1 VKRMIGFVILS
12 LLLGPVSVSGV
23 DAASGEPQA
32 AAATDTP
39 LKVQIV
45 VSRFQGEKKI
55 SSIPYTLAVVGGPKS
70 EATRLRM
77 GVDVP
82 VPQTVIG
89 EGSTAK
95 SSYSYRS
102 VGTSID
108 CSARPQ
114 TDGVYLVDLA
124 VSDTAVFMPDRGA
137 DSASPASRV
146 PGVPAFRTFTSN
158 FNLLLKDGQVAQHT
172 AATDPVSGEVL
183 RIDVTLTVIKK
194 RARCCVLSAT
204 CARPVCYVRVL
215 RATCYVLATCPHLA
229 RRHFAPSTCA
239 RRT

>member
-1 VKRMIGFVILS
+1 VKRMIGFLILS
-12 LLLGPVSVSGV
+12 SLLVPASIVP
-23 DAASGEPQA
+23 AAAGEPQSPPPG
-32 AAATDTP
+32 DTP

-55 SSIPYTLAVVGGPKS
+55 SSIPYTLAVVGGAKS

-89 EGSTAK
+89 EGSAVK
-95 SSYSYRS
+95 SSYTYRS

-114 TDGVYLVDLA
+114 SDGVFLVDLA
-124 VSDTAVFMPDRGA
+124 VSDTAVFMPDARA
-137 DSASPASRV
+137 DSGTPTSRV
-146 PGVPAFRTFTSN
+146 AGVPAFRTFTSN

-183 RIDVTLTVIKK
+183 RIDVTLTVIK
-194 RARCCVLSAT
+194 
-204 CARPVCYVRVL
+204 
-215 RATCYVLATCPHLA
+215 
-229 RRHFAPSTCA
+229 
-239 RRT
+239 

>member
-1 VKRMIGFVILS
+1 MTANDNRAGKAHKECNVKRMIAFLILS
-12 LLLGPVSVSGV
+12 CLLAPVARVTADGG
-23 DAASGEPQA
+23 APQA
-32 AAATDTP
+32 ADVP

-55 SSIPYTLAVVGGPKS
+55 SSIPYTLAVVGGARA

-89 EGSTAK
+89 EGNTTK
-95 SSYSYRS
+95 SSYTYRS

-114 TDGVYLVDLA
+114 SDGIYLLDLA
-124 VSDTAVFMPDRGA
+124 VSDTAVFMPDA
-137 DSASPASRV
+137 TQNSATPTSRV

-183 RIDVTLTVIKK
+183 RVDVTLTVLK
-194 RARCCVLSAT
+194 
-204 CARPVCYVRVL
+204 
-215 RATCYVLATCPHLA
+215 
-229 RRHFAPSTCA
+229 
-239 RRT
+239 

>member
-1 VKRMIGFVILS
+1 MKRMIAIVILS
-12 LLLGPVSVSGV
+12 CLLVPAT
-23 DAASGEPQA
+23 AARAQESASPASTAQG
-32 AAATDTP
+32 DTP

-45 VSRFQGEKKI
+45 VSRYQGEKKI
-55 SSIPYTLAVVGGPKS
+55 SSIPYTLAVVAGPRA

-95 SSYSYRS
+95 SSYTYRS

-108 CSARPQ
+108 CSARPHPG
-114 TDGVYLVDLA
+114 GVYLLDLA
-124 VSDTAVFMPDRGA
+124 VSDTAVFMPERGA
-137 DSASPASRV
+137 DPANMSGRV
-146 PGVPAFRTFTSN
+146 AGVPAFRTFTSN

-183 RIDVTLTVIKK
+183 RIDVTLSVIK
-194 RARCCVLSAT
+194 
-204 CARPVCYVRVL
+204 
-215 RATCYVLATCPHLA
+215 
-229 RRHFAPSTCA
+229 
-239 RRT
+239 

>member
-1 VKRMIGFVILS
+1 VKRMIGFLVLS
-12 LLLGPVSVSGV
+12 LMLVPVSIVS
-23 DAASGEPQA
+23 AAGGEPQGTPA
-32 AAATDTP
+32 ADTP

-55 SSIPYTLAVVGGPKS
+55 SSIPYTLAVVAGPRS

-89 EGSTAK
+89 EGAAVK
-95 SSYSYRS
+95 SSYTYRS

-114 TDGVYLVDLA
+114 SDGVYLVDLA
-124 VSDTAVFMPDRGA
+124 VSDTAVFMPDARA
-137 DSASPASRV
+137 DSGAPTSRV
-146 PGVPAFRTFTSN
+146 AGVPAFRTFTSN

-183 RIDVTLTVIKK
+183 RIDVTLAVIK
-194 RARCCVLSAT
+194 
-204 CARPVCYVRVL
+204 
-215 RATCYVLATCPHLA
+215 
-229 RRHFAPSTCA
+229 
-239 RRT
+239 